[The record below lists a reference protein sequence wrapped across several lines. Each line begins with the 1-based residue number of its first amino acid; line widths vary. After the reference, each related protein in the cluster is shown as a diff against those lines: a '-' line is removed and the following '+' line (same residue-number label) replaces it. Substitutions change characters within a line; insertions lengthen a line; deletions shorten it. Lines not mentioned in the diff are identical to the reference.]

1 MIDFIRASV
10 VGIDTATIYQRENLN
25 FTQEV
30 NTRTGELSEKLKAE
44 CKNLALEYF
53 PTSGRMTIAGS
64 LHKYWN
70 DGFHN
75 FNDFALSDLQE
86 LENRLF
92 EDTGLRYENLHL
104 IKLEFGLNV
113 RTEQEVKAILDGSLM
128 HISQSP
134 SERNTFRGKGEF
146 LLFHHDHYE
155 LKLYDKGKQYK
166 QGKGLF
172 RFEVKHINWT
182 EYRLQQDCQTLAE
195 VVESAMP
202 ILGTDLLKKW
212 SEIVFFDPTN
222 LNPSRPNYKN
232 LSFWEGML
240 KRSRPTRKKHR
251 DRLKEMN
258 ATEGTD
264 LQNRIA
270 EALEKKLSELMDK
283 GGTTNKRRTA

>member
-1 MIDFIRASV
+1 MIDYLRAQV
-10 VGIDTATIYQRENLN
+10 VGIDTATIYQRENLS

-75 FNDFALSDLQE
+75 FNDFALSDLHE

-92 EDTGLRYENLHL
+92 EDTGLRYDNLKL
-104 IKLEFGLNV
+104 TRLEFGLNV
-113 RTEQEVKAILDGSLM
+113 QIEQEVKAILHGSLM
-128 HISQSP
+128 HLSQAP
-134 SERNTFRGKGEF
+134 SRRDTFQGKGEF
-146 LLFHHDHYE
+146 LLFHHNRYE

-172 RFEVKHINWT
+172 RFEVKHTNWT
-182 EYRLQQDCQTLAE
+182 EYRLRGFQTLAE
-195 VVESAMP
+195 VVESA
-202 ILGTDLLKKW
+202 LTLLRADLMKKW

-222 LNPSRPNYKN
+222 LNPSRPNYKSV
-232 LSFWEGML
+232 SFWEEL
-240 KRSRPTRKKHR
+240 QKRSAPTRKKHR
-251 DRLKEMN
+251 DKLKAMN

-264 LQNRIA
+264 LQNRIG

-283 GGTTNKRRTA
+283 GGTTNERRTA

>member
-1 MIDFIRASV
+1 MIDFIKASV
-10 VGIDTATIYQRENLN
+10 VGIDTATIYQRENLS

-44 CKNLALEYF
+44 CKNLAFEYF
-53 PTSGRMTIAGS
+53 PSSGRMTLAGS

-75 FNDFALSDLQE
+75 FNDFALSDIYE
-86 LENRLF
+86 FENRLF
-92 EDTGLRYENLHL
+92 EDTGLRYDNLKL
-104 IKLEFGLNV
+104 TRLEFGLNIQ
-113 RTEQEVKAILDGSLM
+113 TEHEVKAILDGSLM
-128 HISQSP
+128 HLNKRWSKRDDF
-134 SERNTFRGKGEF
+134 EGKGEF
-146 LLFHHDHYE
+146 LLFHHNRYD
-155 LKLYDKGKQYK
+155 LKLYDKGKHQK

-172 RFEVKHINWT
+172 RFEVKHTNWT
-182 EYRLQQDCQTLAE
+182 EYRLQGFQTLAE
-195 VVESAMP
+195 VLESALP
-202 ILGTDLLKKW
+202 VLRTDLLKKW

-232 LSFWEGML
+232 LSFWEEL
-240 KRSRPTRKKHR
+240 QKRSAPTRKKHR
-251 DRLKEMN
+251 DKLKAMN